1 MYSLERKEM
10 SRFIFLFIGWVF
22 FLQNASYLLS
32 LFLKSLQKQNLS
44 LTFSYSLD
52 GDNVSQLLSLVY
64 VVSCVE
70 RSSSRHL
77 TSVAERRTSVSGL
90 ILAMALDVSA

>member
-1 MYSLERKEM
+1 M
-10 SRFIFLFIGWVF
+10 SRFIFLFIGFFLVF

-64 VVSCVE
+64 VVSFVE

-77 TSVAERRTSVSGL
+77 TPVAERRTSVSGL
-90 ILAMALDVSA
+90 ILALALDVSA